1 MNWTKHHKT
10 RSIWHWNGFRIAN
23 IKRYTLPDYGIDAAF
38 QETDQRYW
46 LLKCDKCG
54 EYTCLEDT
62 FPDCLKTVGDRVI
75 RACQKCDAELDPSIG
90 HWIAKKPGVTEKRGY
105 HYSQL
110 YSIYVDPGDILH
122 QFRTTNNL
130 TDFYN
135 LKIGNAYVEAQNRL
149 AVQEVLDLCR
159 DEGIATKDEGPCSM
173 GVDQGKDLHVVIG
186 KPDVEGSQI
195 VHIGIYKDWE
205 ELDRLMKNFNIARCV
220 VDALPE
226 TRNAR
231 AFAERFRGQVYLNYY
246 NIHQKG
252 SYAWNA
258 KELIVQCNRTES
270 LDASHREIME
280 RLITLPRE
288 CEVVREFAKH
298 LHNTAKKL
306 EENEST
312 GDKRYIYVRLGADHF
327 RHAFNYECMARQKI
341 GKYSNES
348 VVAYGKTMA
357 SGCNSDW

>member
-1 MNWTKHHKT
+1 M
-10 RSIWHWNGFRIAN
+10 
-23 IKRYTLPDYGIDAAF
+23 
-38 QETDQRYW
+38 
-46 LLKCDKCG
+46 
-54 EYTCLEDT
+54 
-62 FPDCLKTVGDRVI
+62 
-75 RACQKCDAELDPSIG
+75 
-90 HWIAKKPGVTEKRGY
+90 
-105 HYSQL
+105 
-110 YSIYVDPGDILH
+110 
-122 QFRTTNNL
+122 
-130 TDFYN
+130 
-135 LKIGNAYVEAQNRL
+135 
-149 AVQEVLDLCR
+149 
-159 DEGIATKDEGPCSM
+159 
-173 GVDQGKDLHVVIG
+173 
-186 KPDVEGSQI
+186 
-195 VHIGIYKDWE
+195 
-205 ELDRLMKNFNIARCV
+205 
-220 VDALPE
+220 
-226 TRNAR
+226 
-231 AFAERFRGQVYLNYY
+231 YLNYY